1 MSEQQKI
8 LSREDILGARDT
20 VKELVDMNKFGWG
33 GSVYV
38 QGMTGLQRGL
48 HENDMLETNVDDP
61 RINKARF
68 RAGMLV
74 YCIVDGEGN
83 QLFREQDVDALNEK
97 NAAAL
102 DYLYDKAA
110 KASGYRPADIEE
122 ITKNLPSGQE
132 GGSS

>member
-1 MSEQQKI
+1 MSEKI
-8 LSREDILGARDT
+8 LSREDILGAKDT
-20 VKELVDMNKFGWG
+20 TRELVDMHKFGWG

-48 HENDMLETNVDDP
+48 HENDMLETNVDDI
-61 RINKARF
+61 RTNKARF
-68 RAGMLV
+68 RARMLV
-74 YCIVDGEGN
+74 YCIVDGTGN
-83 QLFREQDVDALNEK
+83 PLFREQDVDALNEK

-110 KASGYRPADIEE
+110 KASGYRAQDVEE
-122 ITKNLPSGQE
+122 ITKNLQGGQE